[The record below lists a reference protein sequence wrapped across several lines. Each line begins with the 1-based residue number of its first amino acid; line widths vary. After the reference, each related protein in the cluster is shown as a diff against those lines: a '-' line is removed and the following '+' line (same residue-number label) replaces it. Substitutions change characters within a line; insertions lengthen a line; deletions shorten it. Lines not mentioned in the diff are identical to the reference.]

1 MQGFKL
7 VPVLTLKYA
16 KRVVN
21 SDLGPVAGHRYGMVL
36 YPGRWPRRPCP
47 GLSSYRVNEQI
58 AFWQEAFSHPYQPGD
73 YTPDQMRKL
82 CVARIKTRLK
92 RIAAQKNAGR
102 ALFELSDYLACLMVI
117 ESRN

>member
-1 MQGFKL
+1 MHAL
-7 VPVLTLKYA
+7 PP
-16 KRVVN
+16 
-21 SDLGPVAGHRYGMVL
+21 S
-36 YPGRWPRRPCP
+36 CP
-47 GLSSYRVNEQI
+47 PIPDFPPLFWNRVNEQI
-58 AFWQEAFSHPYQPGD
+58 VFWQEVFSHPYEPGD